1 MKKFKISTSAAIAVY
16 AMLAIVLSSCSQKI
30 SNHDE
35 DPKQVV
41 YVGKGMIVFSKELG
55 KEPKWGKYIY
65 KVKDES
71 GTIIIWSNEN
81 FDIGDTLHVSKNYR

>member
-1 MKKFKISTSAAIAVY
+1 MKKFKISTVTAITVY
-16 AMLAIVLSSCSQKI
+16 AMLAVVLSSCSQKI

-55 KEPKWGKYIY
+55 NEHYQPCTMLTSSVLKRIY
-65 KVKDES
+65 A
-71 GTIIIWSNEN
+71 
-81 FDIGDTLHVSKNYR
+81 L